1 MLALV
6 AAAAWPAPVE
16 PGSSEQ
22 HAMQPHAAKLE
33 PPLNDGRL
41 RETLSV
47 TLGFTPKRFLLVA
60 NNDKPSME
68 MLSCVEQWR
77 MEPTDAVVRFNH
89 MSHRHWFDFFAH
101 LVVQANRKD
110 TVRDEL
116 AASERLAPKAM
127 HALYCPEGLEPE
139 ASQHLPDNVYYFTPY
154 PEHFGKLAPEL
165 AGALPSSGFAM
176 LHFLHEAFPEADIVT
191 VGFDFHAND
200 EAQTRTQD
208 EQHAFGGERSAA
220 ARLGWLHNV
229 CQALHHNK
237 TQIARRR
244 AVGTPYARRMY
255 E

>member
-1 MLALV
+1 MV
-6 AAAAWPAPVE
+6 AHDV
-16 PGSSEQ
+16 
-22 HAMQPHAAKLE
+22 L
-33 PPLNDGRL
+33 
-41 RETLSV
+41 
-47 TLGFTPKRFLLVA
+47 
-60 NNDKPSME
+60 
-68 MLSCVEQWR
+68 
-77 MEPTDAVVRFNH
+77 
-89 MSHRHWFDFFAH
+89 
-101 LVVQANRKD
+101 
-110 TVRDEL
+110 
-116 AASERLAPKAM
+116 
-127 HALYCPEGLEPE
+127 
-139 ASQHLPDNVYYFTPY
+139 PY